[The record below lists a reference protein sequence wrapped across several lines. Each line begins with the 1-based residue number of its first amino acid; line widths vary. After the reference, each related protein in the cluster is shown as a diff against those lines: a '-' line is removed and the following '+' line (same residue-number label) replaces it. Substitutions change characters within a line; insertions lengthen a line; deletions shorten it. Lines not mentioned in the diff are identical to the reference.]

1 MDERRIG
8 ALEAAAETDRA
19 QFFGA
24 GIAPKRPRDGGAEPD
39 AMGLTGGL
47 TGRIGASSH
56 LAPVRR
62 GALGG
67 EQATSRVRRG
77 RVLSGTAPC
86 RSPLGELP

>member
-24 GIAPKRPRDGGAEPD
+24 GIAPKRPRDPGAEPV
-39 AMGLTGGL
+39 AMRLAGGSTGW
-47 TGRIGASSH
+47 IGASNH

-67 EQATSRVRRG
+67 G
-77 RVLSGTAPC
+77 
-86 RSPLGELP
+86 